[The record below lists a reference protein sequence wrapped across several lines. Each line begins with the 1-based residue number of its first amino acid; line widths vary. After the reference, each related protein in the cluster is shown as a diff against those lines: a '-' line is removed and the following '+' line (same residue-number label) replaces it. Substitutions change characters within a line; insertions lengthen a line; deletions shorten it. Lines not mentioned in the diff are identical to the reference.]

1 MNATDYVE
9 HAKEETKKAVKYQSK
24 ARRVCGHLVI
34 ALVSKLT
41 VRTVKQTS
49 ILVELFCLI
58 QVELIDVL
66 YIFLKIW
73 YLKLGRKHQ
82 VIGVLL

>member
-1 MNATDYVE
+1 MINNIEKNVMNATDYVE

-41 VRTVKQTS
+41 VCTVKQTS
-49 ILVELFCLI
+49 ILVELFLSYSGRINRCTLLLFEDL
-58 QVELIDVL
+58 V
-66 YIFLKIW
+66 FKI
-73 YLKLGRKHQ
+73 R
-82 VIGVLL
+82 